1 METSRKDVGIAI
13 RSALIDKGTKQKFSL
28 FALVIL
34 SIVFIYIETIEAKPF
49 NYFRSFIKDTIYR
62 GSLAVSAPFKVFDNF
77 TDHINKHLN
86 LYSNY
91 SELKE
96 ENNKL
101 KNNISKSDFLE
112 LENTQL
118 RKLIDEQIASPSNL
132 VSARVMIDKQSPYL
146 NSFII
151 NIGSNKNVKNGMAV
165 LDGKNFIG
173 RIVDVNFFSSRVLLV
188 SDLNSKIPVIIE
200 PSGHHAI
207 LSGHG
212 TNKPTL
218 EYLPEKHTIHNGD
231 KVYTSGKEGIFSP
244 GIPIGEVIIEKNF
257 RSITEFPFNEIKKS
271 KKSGIS
277 SKNLNLIC
285 L

>member
-1 METSRKDVGIAI
+1 MDTSREDVGIAI
-13 RSALIDKGTKQKFSL
+13 RSAFIAKGTKQKFSL
-28 FALVIL
+28 FALVVL
-34 SIVFIYIETIEAKPF
+34 SIILISIETIEAKPF

-62 GSLAVSAPFKVFDNF
+62 GSLVVSAPFKVFDNF
-77 TDHINKHLN
+77 ADYIDKHLN

-91 SELKE
+91 DELKK

-101 KNNISKSDFLE
+101 KNNISESDFLE
-112 LENTQL
+112 FENAQL
-118 RKLIDEQIASPSNL
+118 RKLIEEQASSFSDL
-132 VSARVMIDKQSPYL
+132 LSARVMIDKQSPYL

-151 NIGSNKNVKNGMAV
+151 NVGSNKNIKNGMAV
-165 LDGKNFIG
+165 LDGKNFVG

-212 TNKPTL
+212 TNKPIL
-218 EYLPEKHTIHNGD
+218 EYLPENYTIQDGD

-244 GIPIGEVIIEKNF
+244 GIPIGEIKIEKDVVKTSLF
-257 RSITEFPFNEIKKS
+257 SDLSQITFVNIKLGK
-271 KKSGIS
+271 
-277 SKNLNLIC
+277 LNSNK
-285 L
+285 